1 MDDEHLKQYDMV
13 YEMEGISKFKER
25 EIPEFYRNTRTGTRS
40 LESVKAQRGFGYQ
53 LIKACPASTI
63 TRYDTLYDFE
73 PQTRHSHD
81 HGFLIGLACQIV
93 ESEINRLLSE
103 PAREIGNV
111 MLKHLDRKKKKKPRE
126 FLEGWLENRIPTMIG
141 VASFILMALRYALD
155 KKEGQAIDFIEHH
168 FRKDYTSLLSSNK
181 LGISL
186 DNLRNNFRN
195 PACHGTR
202 TFSPEDYNSFVLL
215 CLGSSSFREWDR
227 HGPKPDQSIQEK
239 AVFFNHLIQSKA
251 IPEVNINEVSFSDK
265 NDPQFEIRSMFQK
278 LVRMAHPDTKC
289 HIEVQPSIAARAIN
303 RDMTFCDASLNMDF
317 SLNSKIN
324 IGYYYTGLKGSVEV
338 IIFDLGTTGK
348 LTVLM
353 PDDNLY
359 EGRINWFPD
368 PHRSQS
374 ITLTGATGMETVFGI
389 ATQKEFNL
397 KKQLNLNKNK
407 IVQEFTGQD
416 MTQLFQQLINII
428 EDFPNISLAIGEFE
442 FEITI

>member
-1 MDDEHLKQYDMV
+1 MDDEYLEQYDME
-13 YEMEGISKFKER
+13 YELEGISKFKER
-25 EIPEFYRNTRTGTRS
+25 GIPEFYRITRAGTRS
-40 LESVKAQRGFGYQ
+40 LDSVKAQRGFGYQ

-103 PAREIGNV
+103 PAREIGDV

-141 VASFILMALRYALD
+141 VASFILMALRYAFD
-155 KKEGQAIDFIEHH
+155 KKERQAIDFIEHH
-168 FRKDYTSLLSSNK
+168 FRKDYTLLLSSNK

-202 TFSPEDYNSFVLL
+202 TFSQEDYKSFVLL

-239 AVFFNHLIQSKA
+239 AVFFNHLIHSKA
-251 IPEVNINEVSFSDK
+251 IPKVNMDEVSFSDK

-289 HIEVQPSIAARAIN
+289 HIEVQPFLAARAIN
-303 RDMTFCDASLNMDF
+303 RDMTFCDDSLNMDF
-317 SLNSKIN
+317 RLNSRIN
-324 IGYYYTGLKGSVEV
+324 IGYYYTGVQDDVEV
-338 IIFDLGTTGK
+338 TIFDLGTTGK

-353 PDDNLY
+353 PNSNLI

-368 PHRSQS
+368 AHRNQS
-374 ITLTGATGMETVFGI
+374 ITLTGATGMETVFAI
-389 ATQKEFNL
+389 ATQNEFDL
-397 KKQLNLNKNK
+397 RKQLNLDKNR
-407 IVQEFTGQD
+407 IVQEFKGRDT
-416 MTQLFQQLINII
+416 TQLLQQLINILK
-428 EDFPNISLAIGEFE
+428 DSPDISWAIGKFE
-442 FEITI
+442 FGITI